1 MGAFEQLRGEH
12 KVILEVAALMEL
24 LASDQDTPDRLRA
37 SMPELLDFL
46 RTYVDRNH
54 HAKEE
59 LALFPAMEVDP
70 MLHALAEVLEA
81 EHDEAR
87 RMLLSM
93 EEAAS
98 DERATVQLRNAALAY
113 TAHMREHIAKENE
126 MIFDAAERMLGTE
139 QTNALERE
147 FTDIE
152 AVALAPGKL
161 EELLAAIR
169 KHC

>member
-87 RMLLSM
+87 RMLVSM
-93 EEAAS
+93 EEAAR
-98 DERATVQLRNAALAY
+98 DERAPLHNAALAY

-126 MIFDAAERMLGTE
+126 MIFDAAERTLGTE

-152 AVALAPGKL
+152 AAALAPGKL